1 MDRNAAFPTPTVGGP
16 IAPACYRVSFFAG
29 SLEVTAR
36 LKSMD
41 DVDLL
46 LRVLQANRATFEK
59 ADRQAAEVLTLTQVS
74 EDTAPSLAESSAI
87 KPSLG

>member
-1 MDRNAAFPTPTVGGP
+1 
-16 IAPACYRVSFFAG
+16 
-29 SLEVTAR
+29 
-36 LKSMD
+36 MD